1 MNKELNSSYNIL
13 YKIYV
18 KNSYLSV
25 ELNSA
30 LYNLEDGINKGL
42 ITKIVYGVVE
52 HDIALEYMIKQF
64 VKKLP
69 SPETLIAL
77 KIGTYAGIFLNSIPK
92 YTIVNELVE
101 ITKRFD
107 KNASGFV
114 NATLKNILNNKI
126 EFPKKEENLVEYLS
140 VKYSYPSWLI
150 NSFFKHFDKDT
161 VLKLLSTKITEL
173 THIRINL
180 SEITTEKFKE
190 LLVKNDIKYSSSLFD
205 FCLYVDYEKLLNFKS
220 FTKYYVVQGLP
231 SIITALN
238 AVHDRSSKILD
249 VCSAPGGKAVLM
261 ATLNPK
267 HTVTAC
273 DLHMH
278 RLELVKSYA
287 KKYNVKN
294 LVVTQNDATKLNE
307 EFVNEFNSV
316 LLDVPCSGSG
326 VIVKKP
332 DILINRKEENL
343 KELIE
348 IQKQILEVSAN
359 YVKPGG
365 VITYSTCSIL
375 PSENEEIIKNFLSK
389 HKEFT
394 SVPVNTYGL
403 EVSKSEYGVT
413 FFPHLS
419 KTEGFFIGR
428 LIKNVN

>member
-1 MNKELNSSYNIL
+1 MNKELNTSYNIL

-69 SPETLIAL
+69 SVETLVAL
-77 KIGTYAGIFLNSIPK
+77 KIGTYAGVFLNSIPK

-101 ITKRFD
+101 IVKRFD

-150 NSFFKHFDKDT
+150 NAFFKHFDKDT

-190 LLVKNDIKYSSSLFD
+190 LLTKNDIKFGSSLFD

-249 VCSAPGGKAVLM
+249 ICSAPGGKAVLM

-273 DLHMH
+273 
-278 RLELVKSYA
+278 RI
-287 KKYNVKN
+287 YN
-294 LVVTQNDATKLNE
+294 
-307 EFVNEFNSV
+307 F
-316 LLDVPCSGSG
+316 
-326 VIVKKP
+326 
-332 DILINRKEENL
+332 
-343 KELIE
+343 
-348 IQKQILEVSAN
+348 
-359 YVKPGG
+359 
-365 VITYSTCSIL
+365 
-375 PSENEEIIKNFLSK
+375 
-389 HKEFT
+389 
-394 SVPVNTYGL
+394 
-403 EVSKSEYGVT
+403 
-413 FFPHLS
+413 
-419 KTEGFFIGR
+419 
-428 LIKNVN
+428 